1 MNRVTT
7 RLPFVVGVCLVFVPD
22 AFAELTPRPK
32 ANPAL
37 PIEIAEDVAIDLVE
51 TLFLFDRLFTKSA
64 TVTSL
69 DYLERVSEPSSKFY
83 PDYLEY
89 KEGQISQ
96 AELVARLPHIAMIG
110 DSLCKNAYISSVPS
124 MFWRARTARRK
135 NWFLDTDPSPKSI
148 YSVYERLEKFTPLVG
163 TEYSTAGAEVDSG
176 DGKESLLL
184 SLVRACTFSQQVNQ
198 ILLSKRYPDLIMIY
212 MGGNNLNWA
221 AGLSLGDREH
231 PEKHLHEDAMRFRED
246 YARQVRRLIARAKG
260 ENHRVSIV
268 VFGLLNYGSFFKTR
282 EIAEALKARNP
293 KLYPY
298 LETSASRFVSLKPAY
313 RGNTIRLA
321 LMMNKELQLMV
332 TDFNNTLKHSPN
344 VQVRYLDA
352 FAKVN
357 INRVEWIHA
366 MDASHPSREG
376 HSVLAET
383 AFNSLVPSL
392 HFLGIE
398 SQVDISSRSQLGH

>member
-1 MNRVTT
+1 VAST
-7 RLPFVVGVCLVFVPD
+7 RFVFLVCVCSVFVPE
-22 AFAELTPRPK
+22 AFAQLPLPPQ

-37 PIEIAEDVAIDLVE
+37 PEEIADDVTVDLVE
-51 TLFLFDRLFTKSA
+51 TLFLFDHLFMKSA
-64 TVTSL
+64 TATSP
-69 DYLERVSEPSSKFY
+69 DYLARVSEPSSKFY

-89 KEGQISQ
+89 KQGRISH

-110 DSLCKNAYISSVPS
+110 DSLAKNAYISSLPS
-124 MFWRARTARRK
+124 MFWRARTERRRD
-135 NWFLDTDPSPKSI
+135 WFLDTDQSPD
-148 YSVYERLEKFTPLVG
+148 SVYSIFERLEHFTPLIA

-176 DGKESLLL
+176 DGKESLALRL
-184 SLVRACTFSQQVNQ
+184 ARTRTFSQQVNQ
-198 ILLSKRYPDLIMIY
+198 ILRNKRYPDLIMIY

-231 PEKHLHEDAMRFRED
+231 PERHLHEDAMRFRED

-260 ENHRVSIV
+260 ENHRVSIL

-293 KLYPY
+293 RVYPY
-298 LETSASRFVSLKPAY
+298 LETSANRFVSLKPAY
-313 RGNTIRLA
+313 RGNMIRLA

-332 TDFNNTLKHSPN
+332 TDLNHNLKHSAN

-352 FAKVN
+352 FAKLN

-398 SQVDISSRSQLGH
+398 SQGDVSRRSQVGH